1 VIRRVLCALGAV
13 CLLLVEPFYFQQTAQ
28 AEAGRQRVPVGTPP
42 TASPSHPPQWTLS
55 LDENTRL
62 TADHFKRDK
71 DGTYISPA
79 WIRNAE
85 ARIDGS
91 GLQMKS
97 RRPGEGNDSL
107 QLRLA
112 RFGRLGLERGMTAG
126 RASSAPDRLEISRP
140 GITEWF
146 RFDQRGIEQ
155 GFSIPGPAPTGFP
168 DSPLVLEMKLS
179 GPGTSRVE
187 MEESSVVFRGLD
199 GGVAGR
205 YGGLEVFDATGARLS
220 AELVITSGAI
230 QIRIQDRDALYPLR
244 VDPIL
249 TTPAWTSSFGIQV
262 ASAGDVN
269 GDGFDD
275 VIVASS
281 GIAYLFQGSASGLS
295 QTPDWTSSLGGLVAG
310 AGDVNGDGFADILVS
325 SLVPFGGAALFY
337 GSPSGLDHVPD
348 WTPAITADA
357 PEVRSIAGA
366 GDVNGDG
373 FADLIIGSGQ
383 GTTLGIARLYLGGS
397 SGPDTQPSWTISQ
410 SNPYTALGYSV
421 AGAGDVNGDGFGDLI
436 VGEPLFGFISPFEA
450 PAAGRARIYLGSAQ
464 GPDSDPVWVSERVVQ
479 FGWFGS
485 SVAGAGDVNADGYA
499 DVIVGGINGFRGTEQ
514 GVAQVFLGSSPAPGI
529 EPVLDLLGDGS
540 LAHLG
545 ASVASAGDVDADG
558 FDDVLIGEP
567 DFDLPAGTESAG
579 RAYLYSGRAQGVA
592 TSPAWNAE
600 GSRFSQGVGI
610 TVAGAGDVN
619 GDGRKDVLV
628 GSYEGAALYEG
639 AAAGTNR
646 APQAEAAPVSR
657 TECVSPSGAPVLL
670 DASGSTDEDS
680 TPGTQDDIAFY
691 EWFENFDTPAR
702 RLVATGIT
710 ASPTLAL
717 GSHSLT
723 LRVTDRAGASSTL
736 PLSIQVID
744 TRPPTLGFDLSRH
757 QLWPASHRMVEIHAT
772 VTAADVCGPSSVV
785 LMSIVSNEP
794 ADAPGPQDGFTSPDI
809 ADASLGTA
817 DFDFQL
823 RAERLDTGDG
833 RVYTVTYR
841 ATDAS
846 GNEATLPE
854 QVIVPLR
861 KGGKGSP
868 TEGLFELHTPH
879 STATRR

>member
-1 VIRRVLCALGAV
+1 MNRRVLCALGAV
-13 CLLLVEPFYFQQTAQ
+13 CLLLAQAFYFQGTAQ
-28 AEAGRQRVPVGTPP
+28 AGAGRQRVPSAAP
-42 TASPSHPPQWTLS
+42 TSASPSRPPQWTLS
-55 LDENTRL
+55 LDDRTHF
-62 TADHFKRDK
+62 TAYHFKWDK
-71 DGTYISPA
+71 DGTYVSPA
-79 WIRNAE
+79 WIHNAE

-91 GLQMKS
+91 GLQMRSK
-97 RRPGEGNDSL
+97 RPGEGVDSL

-126 RASSAPDRLEISRP
+126 RASRTPDRVEVARP

-146 RFDQRGIEQ
+146 RFDQRGVEQ

-168 DSPLVLEMKLS
+168 GSPLVLEMRLT
-179 GPGTSRVE
+179 GPGASRVE
-187 MEESSVVFRGLD
+187 MEGSSVVFRGLD
-199 GGVAGR
+199 GGVVGK
-205 YGGLEVFDATGARLS
+205 YGALEVFDATGERLS
-220 AELVITSGAI
+220 SELAVTSGAI
-230 QIRIQDRDALYPLR
+230 QIRIQDREALYPLR
-244 VDPIL
+244 VDPIM
-249 TTPAWTSSFGIQV
+249 TTPAWTSSFGVQV

-275 VIVASS
+275 VVVASF
-281 GIAYLFQGSASGLS
+281 GTAYLFQGSASGLS
-295 QTPDWTSSLGGLVAG
+295 QTPDWSSSLGGLVAG
-310 AGDVNGDGFADILVS
+310 AGDVNGDGYDDVLVS
-325 SLVPFGGAALFY
+325 SLVPFGGAALYY

-348 WTPAITADA
+348 WTPAVSADA

-373 FADLIIGSGQ
+373 FADLIVGSGQ
-383 GTTLGIARLYLGGS
+383 GSTLGVARLYLGGS
-397 SGPDTQPSWTISQ
+397 SGPGTQPSWTASQ

-450 PAAGRARIYLGSAQ
+450 PAAGRARIYLGSTQ
-464 GPDSDPVWVSERVVQ
+464 GPDADPIWVSERVVQ

-499 DVIVGGINGFRGTEQ
+499 DVVVGGVNGFRGTEQ

-529 EPVLDLLGDGS
+529 EPVLNLLGDGT

-579 RAYLYSGRAQGVA
+579 RAYLYSGRAEGVA

-628 GSYEGAALYEG
+628 GSFEGAALYEG
-639 AAAGTNR
+639 TAVGTNR
-646 APQAEAAPVSR
+646 APQAQATAVSR
-657 TECVSPSGAPVLL
+657 TECVSPFGAAVLL

-691 EWFENFDTPAR
+691 EWFENFDAPGRT
-702 RLVATGIT
+702 LLATGIT
-710 ASPTLAL
+710 ANPTLAL
-717 GSHSLT
+717 GSHLLT
-723 LRVTDRAGASSTL
+723 LRVTDRAGASSIR
-736 PLSIQVID
+736 PLNVQVID
-744 TRPPTLGFDLSRH
+744 TKPPTLGFDLSRH
-757 QLWPASHRMVEIHAT
+757 QIWPASHRMVEIHAT
-772 VTAADVCGPSSVV
+772 VSTADACGPSSVV
-785 LMSIVSNEP
+785 LISITSNEP

-809 ADASLGTA
+809 ADALLGTA

-833 RVYTVTYR
+833 RVYTITYR
-841 ATDAS
+841 ATDPS
-846 GNEATLPE
+846 GNEATLA
-854 QVIVPLR
+854 QRVLVPLR

-868 TEGLFELHTPH
+868 QEGLFELDAPP
-879 STATRR
+879 ANVTRR